1 MRKDFK
7 GLQPASQA
15 LSPFSQWSDWVYYC
29 GQKEAVCAGLH
40 GKTSDL
46 SETSQ
51 HFCLWKPC
59 LWSSP
64 HIALYLILK
73 DFFCPDGICFPPDF
87 CLNFTDSW

>member
-15 LSPFSQWSDWVYYC
+15 LSPFSQWSDWVSYC

-40 GKTSDL
+40 GKAVTYQKLPNFFVFGNLVSG
-46 SETSQ
+46 
-51 HFCLWKPC
+51 P
-59 LWSSP
+59 P
-64 HIALYLILK
+64 HTTLYLILK
-73 DFFCPDGICFPPDF
+73 DFFCPDSICFPPDF

>member
-40 GKTSDL
+40 GKASAL

-51 HFCLWKPC
+51 LFLFLETLSLVLPTQHFISFL
-59 LWSSP
+59 
-64 HIALYLILK
+64 
-73 DFFCPDGICFPPDF
+73 DFFCPDSICFPPDF